1 MNWTKMILAG
11 AVLAATPTMTLAQQ
25 SGPLPSAAQQ
35 APTKQS
41 PSGMVTT
48 IDRINNTIV
57 IRQTQNGTVG
67 AGNGGATDQ
76 QFSATANLLEKIHAG
91 DKVSYTA
98 SDNGGKKTIT
108 KIDLE

>member
-11 AVLAATPTMTLAQQ
+11 AVLAATPAMTQAQQ
-25 SGPLPSAAQQ
+25 SAPVAAQPAAQQ
-35 APTKQS
+35 A

-57 IRQTQNGTVG
+57 IRQTQNSTVG

-76 QFSATANLLEKIHAG
+76 QFSATAGMLENVHAG
-91 DKVSYTA
+91 DKVTYSV
-98 SDNGGKKTIT
+98 SDSGGKKTIT
-108 KIDLE
+108 KIDRAP